1 MPRTKIKEKN
11 DLIKEII
18 EAEVK
23 DKELIIKAS
32 KTIDALRNRYARPTK
47 ALDSTE
53 LIRKIRE
60 VKIK

>member
-1 MPRTKIKEKN
+1 MSRTKIKEKN

-32 KTIDALRNRYARPTK
+32 KTIDALRNRYGRPTK
-47 ALDSTE
+47 ALDYTE

-60 VKIK
+60 GKIK